1 MKSYYKHLTSRQEF
15 GEKIEQTRKP
25 ILRSSAVFPVIK
37 NQYYSTKINYLG
49 YWLIK
54 RNIPE
59 VNLLISLRD
68 SNGKNLLRKT
78 EILSTAKPELIRST
92 SKSLEINSLLK

>member
-1 MKSYYKHLTSRQEF
+1 MKSFYKHLVSRQEF

-25 ILRSSAVFPVIK
+25 ILRSSGVFPVVK
-37 NQYYSTKINYLG
+37 NKFYSTKILYLG

-59 VNLLISLRD
+59 ISLLVTLRD
-68 SNGKNLLRKT
+68 QQGKILNRK
-78 EILSTAKPELIRST
+78 
-92 SKSLEINSLLK
+92 LEIIDTVKAFSIDLDSILKEIHFD

>member
-1 MKSYYKHLTSRQEF
+1 VKSFYKHLVSRQEF

-25 ILRSSAVFPVIK
+25 ILRSSGVFPVIK
-37 NQYYSTKINYLG
+37 NKYYSTKILYLG

-59 VNLLISLRD
+59 VSLLITLRD
-68 SNGKNLLRKT
+68 QEVKF
-78 EILSTAKPELIRST
+78 LI
-92 SKSLEINSLLK
+92 EN